1 MSDKESKRVAEQLNG
16 RLAMLG
22 IVACI
27 GAYLTT
33 GQIIPGFVQMSE
45 LSPTHEISPFL
56 AILWCFYPIG
66 ILVFFELLMGSQ
78 DDDDDDQGGGVMSP
92 VGVYQGA

>member
-22 IVACI
+22 IVACL

-33 GQIIPGFVQMSE
+33 VQIIPGFV
-45 LSPTHEISPFL
+45 
-56 AILWCFYPIG
+56 
-66 ILVFFELLMGSQ
+66 
-78 DDDDDDQGGGVMSP
+78 
-92 VGVYQGA
+92 

>member
-66 ILVFFELLMGSQ
+66 ILVFIELLMGSQ
-78 DDDDDDQGGGVMSP
+78 DDDDDDEGGGVMSP

>member
-33 GQIIPGFVQMSE
+33 GQII
-45 LSPTHEISPFL
+45 LSRIDVRVICTHEISPFM

-78 DDDDDDQGGGVMSP
+78 DDDDDDQGGGIMTP
-92 VGVYQGA
+92 VYQGT